1 PWSNQQRAIVLD
13 GYEHNSFNLPEI
25 VKDPRIAAF
34 IHKASDGMPAAYHCG
49 RIADVKDQEIC
60 RRIWRNYAV

>member
-1 PWSNQQRAIVLD
+1 MTIRAQVFALAALVTALMSSAPSRADSQFQIPWSNQQRAIVLD

-34 IHKASDGMPAAYHCG
+34 IHK
-49 RIADVKDQEIC
+49 
-60 RRIWRNYAV
+60 